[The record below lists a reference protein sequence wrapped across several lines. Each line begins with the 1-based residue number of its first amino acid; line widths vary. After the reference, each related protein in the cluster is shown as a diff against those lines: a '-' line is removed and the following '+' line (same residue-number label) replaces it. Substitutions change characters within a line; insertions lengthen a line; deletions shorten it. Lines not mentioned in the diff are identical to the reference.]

1 MGRGPARQIILDGA
15 LVDTSFLISLA
26 KPGEINH
33 AAARQY
39 YKGCLDRQV
48 PLYLSTIVVSEF
60 SVKQSVMDLEL
71 RNFIVLPFN
80 IDHGMKAGQL
90 WNLISRDDGDSK
102 AVVKD
107 DLKLIAQCACEGSIS
122 HLLTGDEKTLA
133 KYLRQLLQAGQ
144 AVPRPVVLSAGFD
157 ESWFSN
163 GQHGL
168 LPPAG

>member
-1 MGRGPARQIILDGA
+1 M
-15 LVDTSFLISLA
+15 ISLA
-26 KPGEINH
+26 KPVEVNH

-39 YKGCLDRQV
+39 YKGCLDRRV
-48 PLYLSTIVVSEF
+48 PVYLSTIVVSEF
-60 SVKQSVMDLEL
+60 SVKQSVTDLEL

-90 WNLISRDDGDSK
+90 WNLIVRDDGDNK

-133 KYLRQLLQAGQ
+133 KYLRQLRQVGQ
-144 AVPRPVVLSAGFD
+144 SVPLPVVLSAGFD
-157 ESWFSN
+157 EAWFNN
-163 GQHGL
+163 GQRGL
-168 LPPAG
+168 LPGS

>member
-1 MGRGPARQIILDGA
+1 MDGA

-26 KPGEINH
+26 KPGETNH

-39 YKGCLDRQV
+39 YKACLDRQV

-71 RNFIVLPFN
+71 RNFFVLPFN

-90 WNLISRDDGDSK
+90 WNMISRDDGDSK

-122 HLLTGDEKTLA
+122 HLLTGDDKTLA
-133 KYLRQLLQAGQ
+133 KYLRQLILAGQ
-144 AVPRPVVLSAGFD
+144 PVCRTRSSCPRATTRLGLPTVSAD
-157 ESWFSN
+157 CY
-163 GQHGL
+163 
-168 LPPAG
+168 PPAESAA

>member
-1 MGRGPARQIILDGA
+1 MDGA

-26 KPGEINH
+26 KPGETNH

-39 YKGCLDRQV
+39 YQGCLDRQV

-90 WNLISRDDGDSK
+90 WNMISRDDGDSK
-102 AVVKD
+102 TVVKD

-122 HLLTGDEKTLA
+122 HLLTGDDKTLA
-133 KYLRQLLQAGQ
+133 KYLRQLILTGQ
-144 AVPRPVVLSAGFD
+144 PVPRPIVLSEGYD
-157 ESWFSN
+157 EAWFAN
-163 GQHGL
+163 GQRGL
-168 LPPAG
+168 LPAG

>member
-1 MGRGPARQIILDGA
+1 MILDGA

-26 KPGEINH
+26 KPSETNH

-80 IDHGMKAGQL
+80 IDHGIKAGQL
-90 WNLISRDDGDSK
+90 WSLILRDDGDSK
-102 AVVKD
+102 TVVKD

-133 KYLRQLLQAGQ
+133 KYLRQLILAGQ
-144 AVPRPVVLSAGFD
+144 PVPQPIVLSEGYD
-157 ESWFSN
+157 EAWFAS
-163 GQHGL
+163 GQRGL
-168 LPPAG
+168 LPAG